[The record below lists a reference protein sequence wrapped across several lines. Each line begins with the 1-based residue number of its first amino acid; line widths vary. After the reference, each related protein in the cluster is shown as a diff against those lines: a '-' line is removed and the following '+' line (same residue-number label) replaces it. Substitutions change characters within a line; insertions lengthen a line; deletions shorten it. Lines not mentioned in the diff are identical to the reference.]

1 MKFRHL
7 PVHAAVLLG
16 LSGWAQAQSLIEL
29 YDAARGY
36 DATYQSAKLQ
46 MDATVSRTD
55 QAIAGI
61 LPTVTS
67 TAGVSRSN
75 ITSLTDAL
83 YGSTTFPSNTN
94 FSYDRIYGAQN
105 AGITA
110 SQALYRPAN
119 VATYVQGKRQREQ
132 AYAVLA
138 SAEQDLM
145 VRLSQ
150 AYFDVLASQD
160 SLTFVKAQKI
170 AVNEQL
176 ASAKRNFEV
185 GTATITD
192 TREAQ
197 ARYDLVIAQEIA
209 AENDLRV
216 KRMALDMLVG
226 KKDVSPKPLVNIND
240 LPSPAPA
247 NVDEWVNQSE
257 RVHPGVQKA
266 LLDWEVAKLEVD
278 KAKSLH
284 KPTVD
289 LQASYTYS
297 LNLDGTATSGSG
309 FSGTSF
315 AGVQNS
321 HIGISSIGVLVTLP
335 IFSGFSSDN
344 RIKETLKLEDKAQ
357 ADLEVVKRSV
367 AQATRSAYFG
377 VVSGLGQVRALKAAE
392 DSSQLALDANKLGYS
407 VGVRINIDV
416 LNSQSQLFQTK
427 RDLAKAR
434 YDVLLGNLKLRQSNG
449 SLKAEDLQI
458 VNNLLAK

>member
-1 MKFRHL
+1 
-7 PVHAAVLLG
+7 
-16 LSGWAQAQSLIEL
+16 
-29 YDAARGY
+29 
-36 DATYQSAKLQ
+36 YQSAKAQ
-46 MDATVSRTD
+46 MDATIYKTD

-67 TAGVSRSN
+67 TAGASRSN
-75 ITSLTDAL
+75 IVGLSDAWMGTSTSA
-83 YGSTTFPSNTN
+83 TTLVPATT
-94 FSYDRIYGAQN
+94 YDRIFGTQN
-105 AGITA
+105 ASITA

-119 VATYVQGKRQREQ
+119 VAAYVQGKRQREQ

-160 SLTFVKAQKI
+160 SLTFVQAQKI

-226 KKDVSPKPLVNIND
+226 KKDVSPKPLVNTND
-240 LPSPAPA
+240 LPPAPV
-247 NVDEWVNQSE
+247 NMDEWVSQSE
-257 RVHPGVQKA
+257 RVHPAIQKA

-278 KAKSLH
+278 KAKALH

-289 LQASYTYS
+289 LQASYSYS

-309 FSGTSF
+309 LTTTGLTYI
-315 AGVQNS
+315 GVQNS
-321 HIGISSIGVLVTLP
+321 HVGISSIGVLVTLP
-335 IFSGFSSDN
+335 IFTGFSADN

-357 ADLEVVKRSV
+357 ADLEVAKRNV
-367 AQATRSAYFG
+367 AQATRAAYFG
-377 VVSGLGQVRALKAAE
+377 VVSGLGQVNALKAAE

-416 LNSQSQLFQTK
+416 LNSQSQLYQTK

-434 YDVLLGNLKLRQSNG
+434 Y
-449 SLKAEDLQI
+449 
-458 VNNLLAK
+458 

>member
-46 MDATVSRTD
+46 MDATLSRTD

-67 TAGVSRSN
+67 TAGLSRSN
-75 ITSLTDAL
+75 IVGMVVSPAIPA
-83 YGSTTFPSNTN
+83 TT
-94 FSYDRIYGAQN
+94 YDRIYGAQTTS
-105 AGITA
+105 ISA

-119 VATYVQGKRQREQ
+119 VAAYVQGKRQREQ

-226 KKDVSPKPLVNIND
+226 KKDVSPKPLVNITD

-247 NVDEWVNQSE
+247 NVDEWVIQSE

-278 KAKSLH
+278 KAKALH

-297 LNLDGTATSGSG
+297 LNLDGTATSG
-309 FSGTSF
+309 TTTP
-315 AGVQNS
+315 VNS

-377 VVSGLGQVRALKAAE
+377 VVSGLGQVKALKAAE

-449 SLKAEDLQI
+449 SLKADDLQI